1 VRWLK
6 ILLALNGAAFVLYG
20 VMNLITP
27 DSWYVA
33 KGAPANEVDLAR
45 MIGIL
50 LLGLGVIQLG
60 AWILEERLAVEM
72 IAGVSL
78 LLMAG
83 WAAFGFTIQGS
94 TYTDSFHTSAVAT
107 AAAYAVYAVLYAV
120 VLYRERMAATA

>member
-1 VRWLK
+1 MRWLRV
-6 ILLALNGAAFVLYG
+6 LLAVNGAAFVLYG
-20 VMNLITP
+20 VLNLVMP

-50 LLGLGVIQLG
+50 LLGLGLFQLG
-60 AWILEERLAVEM
+60 AWILQDRRAVEM

-83 WAAFGFTIQGS
+83 WAAFDLTIQGS
-94 TYTDSFHTSAVAT
+94 TYTDSFHSTALLGAVG
-107 AAAYAVYAVLYAV
+107 YAVFAVLYAV